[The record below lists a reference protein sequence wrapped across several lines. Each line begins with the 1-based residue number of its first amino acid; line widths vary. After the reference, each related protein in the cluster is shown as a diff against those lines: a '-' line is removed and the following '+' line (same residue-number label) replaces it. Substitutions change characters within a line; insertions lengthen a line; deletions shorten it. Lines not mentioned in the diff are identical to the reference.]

1 MAKKKT
7 TDFGVKVN
15 MKKKLFGIKIGTYIS
30 VIVSL
35 AFAVLFW
42 LLVKYAEAD
51 ATAALALFSLG

>member
-1 MAKKKT
+1 
-7 TDFGVKVN
+7 

-35 AFAVLFW
+35 VFAVLFW

-51 ATAALALFSLG
+51 ALSALALFTLG

>member
-1 MAKKKT
+1 
-7 TDFGVKVN
+7 